1 MALSPQFKEYLEEL
15 FEPVA
20 PVTVR
25 RMFGGAGVFKE
36 TPKGRLMFALVVN
49 ETIYLKVGEGNIAQF
64 DERGLEPFSYTAK
77 GEPREIKSLRLMP
90 ELCFDDPGELKTWA
104 MEAINAAIAAKG

>member
-20 PVTVR
+20 PISVR

-36 TPKGRLMFALVVN
+36 TPSGKLMFALVVN
-49 ETIYLKVGEGNIAQF
+49 ETIYLKVGENNLAEF
-64 DERGLEPFSYTAK
+64 DERGLEPFTYTAK
-77 GEPREIKSLRLMP
+77 GDPREIKSLRLMP
-90 ELCFDDPGELKTWA
+90 ELCFDDPEELKSWA
-104 MEAINAAIAAKG
+104 MAAIDAAIAAKA

>member
-15 FEPVA
+15 FEPVG
-20 PVTVR
+20 PITIK

-49 ETIYLKVGEGNIAQF
+49 ETIYLKTLEANRELF
-64 DERGLEPFSYTAK
+64 TEKGLEPFTFVQK
-77 GEPREIKSLRLMP
+77 GERRILTSYYAMP
-90 ELCFDDPGELKTWA
+90 EACHDDPDELKEWA
-104 MEAINAAIAAKG
+104 ARAIGAAIAKAK